1 MDAKITQVT
10 LIVEDQS
17 KALDFYTREVGF
29 EKKIDFPTPY
39 GYRWIAVGPKG
50 QDFGLAL
57 AEAGWPDT
65 GGVGKRW
72 KAGEAPPI
80 VIEVEDCRKVYGELK
95 SKGVG
100 FKMELKDMPYGPAAI
115 FADPDGNMFEITTP
129 VVSPQARPKN

>member
-1 MDAKITQVT
+1 MDATITQVT
-10 LIVEDQS
+10 LMVEDQS
-17 KALDFYTREVGF
+17 KALDFYTRKVGF

-50 QDFGLAL
+50 QSFGLAL
-57 AEAGWPDT
+57 AEARWPDVV
-65 GGVGKRW
+65 GVGKRW

-80 VIEVEDCRKVYGELK
+80 VLEVGDCHKTYDELK
-95 SKGVG
+95 SMGVE

-129 VVSPQARPKN
+129 VASPQAHPKN